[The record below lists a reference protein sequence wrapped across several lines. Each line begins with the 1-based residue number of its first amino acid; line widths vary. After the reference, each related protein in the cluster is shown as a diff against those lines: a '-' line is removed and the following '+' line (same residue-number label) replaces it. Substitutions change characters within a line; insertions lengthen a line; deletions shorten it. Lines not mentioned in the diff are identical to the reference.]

1 MRATR
6 LRGSVCVA
14 YGTCVCSCVC
24 AAFLLSRVQT
34 HTNTHT
40 HHTIPLSLP
49 FHIHSYIHFTSSHFT
64 HTPERGTT
72 TTRYFT
78 LTFIS
83 HSSHTP
89 ERGHHHPIGDRDIHR
104 YSQRFFQNPHTS
116 GAGAA
121 VSPRAAARTPRHY
134 LHGLTAAVFCCSPST
149 QLALPKGNA
158 C

>member
-1 MRATR
+1 MERFLFRFACVFWAVVSVLQFACIYRLNAPTDAASIICFVFVR
-6 LRGSVCVA
+6 SCELRGSVAPFVWR
-14 YGTCVCSCVC
+14 TCVCSCVC

-104 YSQRFFQNPHTS
+104 YSQRFFTFFTHP
-116 GAGAA
+116 
-121 VSPRAAARTPRHY
+121 
-134 LHGLTAAVFCCSPST
+134 
-149 QLALPKGNA
+149 
-158 C
+158 